1 MHGESRRQSPRTQ
14 ITKVCDT
21 NHKSRR
27 RNLCRGLSW
36 FVSATFQAGKFRWKS
51 QSQHNRIW
59 AIRDIN
65 LSPRQKRGLGSLIDN
80 GLAWGF
86 NLATAGDVDQLRS
99 LSRQVLYFT
108 EKALTASTVGQN
120 IVTRIGKL
128 TTARFDKID
137 ALLNLTS
144 NSLRNKNQRLQNFST
159 SDYMTQRIIIIIT
172 QELSDLIA

>member
-1 MHGESRRQSPRTQ
+1 M
-14 ITKVCDT
+14 
-21 NHKSRR
+21 
-27 RNLCRGLSW
+27 
-36 FVSATFQAGKFRWKS
+36 
-51 QSQHNRIW
+51 
-59 AIRDIN
+59 
-65 LSPRQKRGLGSLIDN
+65 
-80 GLAWGF
+80 
-86 NLATAGDVDQLRS
+86 DVDQLRS